1 MFTPVLF
8 YLGVKKSAY
17 PSFLLCYNHI
27 ASMFDVIL
35 TKISLAMKIFKS
47 HHKSLNHAL
56 LCFVCSTV
64 INVFKNTTLPIQRV
78 TITQNAFLSFKCAIV
93 LLTLGAAVT

>member
-1 MFTPVLF
+1 
-8 YLGVKKSAY
+8 
-17 PSFLLCYNHI
+17 
-27 ASMFDVIL
+27 
-35 TKISLAMKIFKS
+35 MKIFKS

-56 LCFVCSTV
+56 LCFFCSTV

-93 LLTLGAAVT
+93 LLTLGAATWKLIFYLVTFKYKS